1 MTKKV
6 GVAKNGCGDFF
17 KNGDKSSCVSM
28 ALKSHLQ
35 FSDIN

>member
-6 GVAKNGCGDFF
+6 GLAKNGCGDFF

-28 ALKSHLQ
+28 ALK
-35 FSDIN
+35 

>member
-17 KNGDKSSCVSM
+17 KNGDKSSCVYM
-28 ALKSHLQ
+28 ALM
-35 FSDIN
+35 

>member
-1 MTKKV
+1 MTTKV

-28 ALKSHLQ
+28 ALK
-35 FSDIN
+35 

>member
-17 KNGDKSSCVSM
+17 KNGEKASCVSM
-28 ALKSHLQ
+28 ALK
-35 FSDIN
+35 